1 MNAFQSTSK
10 NSSDVSSKSSWVV
23 YGVIF
28 SLKML
33 VLAKA
38 RYFDRKKEKERN
50 KETRRDGEEL
60 RERRD
65 REKSKEKKRQGKI
78 KRKSVFAYVCA

>member
-50 KETRRDGEEL
+50 KEKRRDGEKL
-60 RERRD
+60 RERK
-65 REKSKEKKRQGKI
+65 EKEERKKRQKEIGKN
-78 KRKSVFAYVCA
+78 